1 MLALRFLFTHMRLK
15 AQTKKYPKLLKIYSA
30 PNLPP
35 IPNIIL
41 LPCIKKVSVYRM
53 FHGTLTFY
61 FHYSNK
67 LVKTINF
74 LRVYR
79 GFPPIPSVF

>member
-41 LPCIKKVSVYRM
+41 LPCIKKVSDYRM
-53 FHGTLTFY
+53 FLGSLAFY
-61 FHYSNK
+61 FHYYHNK
-67 LVKTINF
+67 RKFATIAPLF
-74 LRVYR
+74 SISRML
-79 GFPPIPSVF
+79 